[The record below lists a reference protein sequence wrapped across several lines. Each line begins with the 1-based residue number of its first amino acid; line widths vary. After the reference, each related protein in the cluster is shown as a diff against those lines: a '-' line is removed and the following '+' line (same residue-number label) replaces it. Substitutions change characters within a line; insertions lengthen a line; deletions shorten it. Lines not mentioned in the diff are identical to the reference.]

1 MICIVNKVVECF
13 VTGTSSIGE
22 SGVPVMD
29 PSSNSSVTFSLYI
42 MHISTHLLLLNL
54 VLLTIPAVNISTVH

>member
-22 SGVPVMD
+22 SDVPVMD